1 MHLPER
7 KDSHG
12 VNLPGSPR
20 GYSLHSINGER
31 GFNRWEY
38 DESTK

>member
-12 VNLPGSPR
+12 VNLPNSPR
-20 GYSLHSINGER
+20 GYSLYSINGER